1 MSFYQA
7 VRFPTKFVLQS
18 FRRDAARS
26 QLHAALSAVAAL
38 PNLTR
43 LGLHLEASASDQTW
57 DSDKLLQKAW
67 VALAPR
73 LEGLRVKY
81 RSYDVGPQTLRLLD
95 TRLLTRL
102 SVFHLVY
109 EALGENTTFGAGG
122 SQQAIVK
129 FIGPL
134 AATVQELQLQV
145 NGGMSPDACFQLF
158 LSLSN
163 HSFANLGSL
172 AFSLP
177 EVVFQ
182 SPGPS
187 GLHLFVDNCGGT
199 VHTYELDYRTSGAT
213 INVGYYALLSRH
225 VKALPMLRS
234 LTVHAP
240 PLLDH
245 DLSMTQAKETSA
257 LSEVLQATTGNL
269 RDLRIMQRYA
279 LLFRPFQLLAV
290 VSNAA
295 AALASLRS
303 LYVDLYHL
311 TAGQFGSLVEG
322 LPLLESLEVRVQ
334 RWVDSDGIEYYVSTI
349 CVNRMQQLISLTG
362 PFSLYAADNT
372 GTMRDRGVYPRDRSP
387 WPIVQSALLPGPQ
400 ERSRSLSRLGPIYG
414 PADVRLPAAPPRR
427 VLRGI
432 PRARRGRGG

>member
-1 MSFYQA
+1 MSFSEA
-7 VRFPTKFVLQS
+7 VRYPSKFVLQT
-18 FRRDAARS
+18 FRRCATRS
-26 QLHAALSAVAAL
+26 QLHAALSTVAAL

-57 DSDKLLQKAW
+57 DSNALLQKAW

-95 TRLLTRL
+95 SRLLTRL

-109 EALGENTTFGAGG
+109 EALGETTTSGAGG

-172 AFSLP
+172 GFSLP
-177 EVVFQ
+177 EIVFE

-199 VHTYELDYRTSGAT
+199 VHTYELNYRTSGAT

-279 LLFRPFQLLAV
+279 LLFRPLQLLAV

-295 AALASLRS
+295 AALASLRL
-303 LYVDLYHL
+303 LYVHLYHL

-322 LPLLESLEVRVQ
+322 LPLLESLQVRVQ
-334 RWVDSDGIEYYVSTI
+334 YWVDSDGVEYYVSPI
-349 CVNRMQQLISLTG
+349 CVDRIQQLISLTG
-362 PFSLYAADNT
+362 P
-372 GTMRDRGVYPRDRSP
+372 V
-387 WPIVQSALLPGPQ
+387 LL
-400 ERSRSLSRLGPIYG
+400 
-414 PADVRLPAAPPRR
+414 
-427 VLRGI
+427 
-432 PRARRGRGG
+432 